1 MTESPRLE
9 AIEFKLA
16 HLERTVADLAD
27 VIARQ
32 DKELIRLLA
41 QNQRLA
47 TQLQMLGDPGAAS
60 ESEFEKPP
68 HY

>member
-16 HLERTVADLAD
+16 HVERTLADLAD

>member
-1 MTESPRLE
+1 MIESPRLE